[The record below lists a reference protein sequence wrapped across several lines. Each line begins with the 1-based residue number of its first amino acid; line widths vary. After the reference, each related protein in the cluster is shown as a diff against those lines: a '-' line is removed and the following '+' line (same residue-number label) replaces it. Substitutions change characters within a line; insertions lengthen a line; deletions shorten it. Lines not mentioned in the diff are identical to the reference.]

1 MKPDVQKIFNK
12 LNEKVELSTEKVD
25 LSIETEVRKLV
36 DDGENLVRKV
46 IDLDNAVGKAN
57 DRFEQAKQALEK
69 ATRFNTDLQS
79 EVSSDI
85 RNGRKIQNDILKQ
98 LQKVESAAKE
108 LGISPR
114 DAFPRYNNSIKV
126 IDDLNKAIDKLD
138 ASYRKIK

>member
-12 LNEKVELSTEKVD
+12 LNDKVELSTEKVD

-36 DDGENLVRKV
+36 NDGENLVRKV
-46 IDLDNAVGKAN
+46 VDLDNAVSKAN
-57 DRFEQAKQALEK
+57 DRFEQAKQDLEK